1 MIDPK
6 DPQFQEAAKQ
16 DFENKSQLGA
26 QALDLAGAAGGVFEG
41 VLVTFVEIA
50 KGVTTVALVVLGF
63 FASVFGAIFG
73 S

>member
-6 DPQFQEAAKQ
+6 DPQFQETAKQ

-26 QALDLAGAAGGVFEG
+26 HALDLAGTAGGVIEG

-50 KGVTTVALVVLGF
+50 KGVTTIALAVIGF